1 MTDNDTQSD
10 EKATDDPAADAQAT
24 DETGADETTA
34 FDSDGDV
41 TDDTGTEGVT
51 TETEEATTQTDE
63 SQDGGIVTYIQWA
76 AFVILALVA
85 LVATFRFYFAIS
97 NAINNFVTRQ
107 YRPIFQAVFNL
118 VILLASGLGLS
129 VLVRRIT

>member
-1 MTDNDTQSD
+1 MTDRQ
-10 EKATDDPAADAQAT
+10 ATDDQSNEQAT
-24 DETGADETTA
+24 DDQSNGQT
-34 FDSDGDV
+34 
-41 TDDTGTEGVT
+41 TDDSVSEQSGTDTAEEDGPRTGDST
-51 TETEEATTQTDE
+51 A
-63 SQDGGIVTYIQWA
+63 SIITYAQWA
-76 AFVILALVA
+76 AFAILVLVA
-85 LVATFRFYFAIS
+85 LVATFRFYFATS